1 MKIKVLYFS
10 SLKDRIGKS
19 SEDIEIN
26 GNSLEELK
34 DKIIQLHPDIS
45 DYISKIMFAV
55 NEEYVSTDVI
65 LKEGDVV
72 ALIPPVSGG

>member
-34 DKIIQLHPDIS
+34 DKITQLHPEIS
-45 DYISKIMFAV
+45 DYLSKIMFAI